1 MDGDQNSQDT
11 STQMA
16 DMVQKSAKAAQ
27 MASKA
32 AKIAKGAA
40 AGGGI
45 GAAVSAAW
53 EAKDKLPQILIS
65 AFIFVAIICGIVD
78 SIPTAIIN
86 WANGAGTAD
95 TSDGAQKTIS
105 AYNDMVNAVKNGL
118 NDRVTEMKEEA
129 QNDADVHHYVT
140 PDSTEAKIMVTDE
153 LRAALR
159 TDITAIIGNIPAA
172 LNAINSDTAQS
183 ALAPDIISAYTA
195 KVTADADT
203 ARTNAESAAR
213 SSYET
218 AARNRAE
225 EENEQEYQ
233 MSGSNDPSILSR
245 NLDRYINADEENQ
258 QAQAAGDAAY
268 NSTVQQA
275 DISGKSSAITEKVQ
289 EDIVAHPPRTIYKI
303 SDAASGRGLDD
314 NSTALAI
321 ACYSVAEGNDDKAN
335 VSDFEQQMEAGA
347 DQYFTSQTTST
358 TDASTH
364 QTTVTYSLT
373 FVTNGAQKMFSLSDD
388 KYRQALE
395 MAQNL
400 LVFIGHLKGNDDAG
414 DLSMIDQ
421 ISTSG
426 GGDNPGGSGVSIN
439 LNGNVSNLPI
449 SNNLIAFIESWEGH
463 YNYPYRGVDSQNLTI
478 GYGHVIKSGENY
490 TFLTDAQMEALLI
503 QDLQS
508 SEYGYISGVQKAFQG
523 YTLTQSQFDALVD
536 LSYNCGPGIFNKVNL
551 TQDIKN
557 GADASTLQADFE
569 SICHSDGQFVEGLL
583 RRRHAEWLMFTQG
596 TYQANS

>member
-1 MDGDQNSQDT
+1 MDGDQNSTDT

-16 DMVQKSAKAAQ
+16 EMAQKSVQAAQ

-95 TSDGAQKTIS
+95 TSDGALKTIS

-129 QNDADVHHYVT
+129 QSDADEHHYVT
-140 PDSTEAKIMVTDE
+140 PDSAEAKIMVTDE

-159 TDITAIIGNIPAA
+159 TDIPNIIGNIPAA
-172 LNAINSDTAQS
+172 LNAINSDTEQS

-213 SSYET
+213 SSYEA
-218 AARNRAE
+218 AARNRAK

-258 QAQAAGDAAY
+258 HAQTAGDAAY

-275 DISGKSSAITEKVQ
+275 DISGKSSVITEKVQ
-289 EDIVAHPPRTIYKI
+289 EDIIAHPPRTIYKI

-335 VSDFEQQMEAGA
+335 VSDFEKKMEAGA
-347 DQYFTSQTTST
+347 NQYFTSQTTST
-358 TDASTH
+358 TNSSTH

-373 FVTNGAQKMFSLSDD
+373 FVTNGAQKMFNLSDD

-400 LVFIGHLKGNDDAG
+400 LVFIGHLKGDDDAG

-426 GGDNPGGSGVSIN
+426 GGDNSNGSGASIN
-439 LNGNVSNLPI
+439 LNGNVSNLPV
-449 SNNLIAFIESWEGH
+449 SNNLIAFLESWEGCDH
-463 YNYPYRGVDSQNLTI
+463 TPTRGLDSQNQTI
-478 GYGHVIKSGENY
+478 GYGHVIQSGENF
-490 TFLTDAQMEALLI
+490 TFVTDTQAEALLM

-508 SEYGYISGVQKAFQG
+508 SKYGYISGVQKAFQG
-523 YTLTQSQFDALVD
+523 HNLTQSQFDALVS
-536 LSYNCGPGIFNKVNL
+536 LSYNCGPGIFKKVNL

-557 GADASTLQADFE
+557 NADAATLQADFE
-569 SICHSDGQFVEGLL
+569 SICNVNGVPSEGLI

>member
-1 MDGDQNSQDT
+1 MDGDQNSTDT

-16 DMVQKSAKAAQ
+16 EMAQKSVQAAQ

-45 GAAVSAAW
+45 GAAVSVAW

-95 TSDGAQKTIS
+95 TSDGALKTIS

-129 QNDADVHHYVT
+129 QSDADEHHYVT
-140 PDSTEAKIMVTDE
+140 PDSAEAKIMVTDE

-159 TDITAIIGNIPAA
+159 TDIPNIIGNIPAA
-172 LNAINSDTAQS
+172 LNAINSDTEQS

-213 SSYET
+213 SSYEA

-233 MSGSNDPSILSR
+233 MSGSNDSSILSR
-245 NLDRYINADEENQ
+245 DLDRYINADEENQ

-303 SDAASGRGLDD
+303 SDAASGKGLDD

-364 QTTVTYSLT
+364 QTTVTYSLM
-373 FVTNGAQKMFSLSDD
+373 FVTNGAQKMFNLSDD

-400 LVFIGHLKGNDDAG
+400 LVFIGHLKGDDDAG

-421 ISTSG
+421 ITT
-426 GGDNPGGSGVSIN
+426 NGGSSSGAAIS
-439 LNGNVSNLPI
+439 LTGNVDSLPI
-449 SNNLIAFIESWEGH
+449 SNNLIAFIESWEG
-463 YNYPYRGVDSQNLTI
+463 YSGTAYRGVDYKNQTI
-478 GYGHVIKSGENY
+478 GYGHVVQPGENY
-490 TFLTDAQMEALLI
+490 TFLTKEQAEQLLI
-503 QDLQS
+503 NDLQTG
-508 SEYGYISGVQKAFQG
+508 GYISAVQRYFTG
-523 YTLTQSQFDALVD
+523 YTLTQSQFDALVS
-536 LSYNCGPGIFNKVNL
+536 LAYNLGTSIFGKISL

-557 GADASTLQADFE
+557 GADTNTLKADFQ
-569 SICHSDGQFVEGLL
+569 SLCHSDGEYVEGLF
-583 RRRHAEWLMFTQG
+583 RRRTAEWLMFTQG
-596 TYQANS
+596 TYQTNS